1 MATINA
7 ADVHKI
13 IVACDAGMGSSVML
27 ASQLRKQL
35 KKYPVTVE
43 HSPVSEIPADA
54 DLVVCHA
61 GLADR
66 ARAVAGSKPVIPFQ
80 IFLGDPAVEA
90 ILKAIKEG
98 GVIDV

>member
-1 MATINA
+1 MADISA
-7 ADVHKI
+7 SDVHKI

-27 ASQLRKQL
+27 AAQMRKQL

-43 HSPVSEIPADA
+43 HSPVSQIPADA

-61 GLADR
+61 GLAER
-66 ARAVAGSKPVIPFQ
+66 ARAAAGAKPVIPFQ
-80 IFLGDPAVEA
+80 VFLGDPAVEA

-98 GVIDV
+98 GVIHA

>member
-1 MATINA
+1 MPTING
-7 ADVHKI
+7 ADIHKVV
-13 IVACDAGMGSSVML
+13 VACDAGMGSSVML
-27 ASQLRKQL
+27 AAQLRKSL

-43 HSPVSEIPADA
+43 HSPVSQIPADA

-66 ARAVAGSKPVIPFQ
+66 ARAAAGAKPVIAFQ

-98 GVIDV
+98 GVINV